1 VPNDDPTQ
9 VLATFVAGLRWSEIP
24 PAVQVRVVDILI
36 DAVACGLLGQS
47 VGEIPQLAR
56 MQVEL
61 GGAGDTTVLGG
72 HPSSAMAACLVNG
85 YLITAA
91 TMCDAHLPTQCH
103 VAPEVLPPSL
113 AVAEARGSSGED
125 LLVAF
130 AVGLEVTTRVGLALK
145 PQTMRARGWHA
156 PGVTGPFGGAAAAG
170 RLMGLKPAQQAV
182 ALGLAGSEAS
192 GTFAQWGTMAV
203 KFHQGSGAVSGL
215 MAATLAEHGFSGCA
229 DILTNPV
236 GGLLN
241 TYSDGGDP
249 GQITAGLGETWQLM
263 QISLRSWPVAAL
275 MQSLVGA
282 VVGVQSADN
291 FDRDAIERVVIS
303 LSSKAYAMHGDM
315 PWPDSFTARLSSR
328 YIASV
333 VLLDRACGLPQFSTE
348 RLESQDVNTFA
359 KDLVDV
365 VENPAAQE
373 GETSVTVTLR
383 DGTILDAVTDAPP
396 GHPDSPLTRS
406 DIERK
411 FLSASQGLSLAG
423 DPTALLA
430 GLSNLESTRNVTA
443 LLAGLRLRR

>member
-1 VPNDDPTQ
+1 
-9 VLATFVAGLRWSEIP
+9 
-24 PAVQVRVVDILI
+24 
-36 DAVACGLLGQS
+36 
-47 VGEIPQLAR
+47 
-56 MQVEL
+56 
-61 GGAGDTTVLGG
+61 
-72 HPSSAMAACLVNG
+72 
-85 YLITAA
+85 
-91 TMCDAHLPTQCH
+91 
-103 VAPEVLPPSL
+103 
-113 AVAEARGSSGED
+113 
-125 LLVAF
+125 
-130 AVGLEVTTRVGLALK
+130 
-145 PQTMRARGWHA
+145 
-156 PGVTGPFGGAAAAG
+156 
-170 RLMGLKPAQQAV
+170 
-182 ALGLAGSEAS
+182 
-192 GTFAQWGTMAV
+192 
-203 KFHQGSGAVSGL
+203 

-430 GLSNLESTRNVTA
+430 GLSNLESTPNVTA

>member
-1 VPNDDPTQ
+1 MQNDDPTQ
-9 VLATFVAGLRWSEIP
+9 ALAAFVAGLRWSEIP
-24 PAVQVRVVDILI
+24 STVQVRVVDILI

-56 MQVEL
+56 MQAEL
-61 GGAGDTTVLGG
+61 GGAGDSTVLGG
-72 HPSSAMAACLVNG
+72 HPSSAMAACLING
-85 YLITAA
+85 YLVTAA
-91 TMCDAHLPTQCH
+91 TICDAHLPTQCH
-103 VAPEVLPPSL
+103 VAPEVLPPSM

-145 PQTMRARGWHA
+145 PPVMRARGWHA

-170 RLMGLKPAQQAV
+170 RLLGLNPAQQAV

-215 MAATLAEHGFSGCA
+215 MAATLAEHGFSGCT

-241 TYSDGGDP
+241 TYSDGGDAD
-249 GQITAGLGETWQLM
+249 QITAGLGETWQLM

-282 VVGVQSADN
+282 VVGVLADDT
-291 FDRDAIERVVIS
+291 FDRDAVERVVVS
-303 LSSKAYAMHGDM
+303 LSSKAFAMHGDM

-333 VLLDRACGLPQFSTE
+333 VLLDQACGLQQFSTE
-348 RLESQDVNTFA
+348 RLAAQDVNAFA
-359 KDLVDV
+359 KELVDV

-373 GETSVTVTLR
+373 GETSVTVTLK
-383 DGTILDAVTDAPP
+383 DGTTLHVGTDAPP
-396 GHPDSPLTRS
+396 GHPDSPLTRA

-411 FLSASQGLSLAG
+411 FLAASQGLSLAG
-423 DPTALLA
+423 DPSDLLA
-430 GLSNLESTRNVTA
+430 ALGNLESTPDVTA
-443 LLAGLRLRR
+443 VLAGLRLRR